1 MNKDI
6 TKTAVI
12 GMGALGMLY
21 ASQISSA
28 FGPDSVCFLADQ
40 QRIDRYHKATF
51 TINGTP
57 WSFPMEA
64 PENAGPAD
72 LIIIAVKYNAL
83 PSALNIMSSSVGPDT
98 TIISVMNGIDS
109 EAVTGERF
117 GDEKVLY
124 CIAQGMD
131 AMKFGT
137 DLTYTRSGELC
148 LGTRIKGQENRLNAL
163 TRYFDSA
170 KIKYRTE
177 SDFLKRLWGKFMLNV
192 GINQTC
198 MAYEANYAQVLT
210 PGTLYDTLVGAMKE
224 VILLAEKEGIILAED
239 DLESY
244 IELLRT
250 LSPEGVP
257 SMRQD
262 GIAHRPSEVEMFSGT
277 VRRLAAR
284 HDLPVPVND
293 MLYEKIKEMEFS
305 YIDINQLK

>member
-1 MNKDI
+1 MNKEI
-6 TKTAVI
+6 KKTAII

-28 FGPDSVCFLADQ
+28 FGPDSVYFLADQ
-40 QRIDRYHKATF
+40 KRIGRYQKMTF

-57 WSFPMEA
+57 WSFPMKA
-64 PENAGPAD
+64 PENACPAD

-83 PSALNIMSSSVGPDT
+83 PSALDIMASSVGPDT

-109 EAVTGERF
+109 EAIAGKRY

-148 LGTRIKGQENRLNAL
+148 LGTRMKGQENRLDAL

-170 KIKYRTE
+170 SISYRTE
-177 SDFLKRLWGKFMLNV
+177 SDILKRLWGKFMLNV

-198 MAYEANYAQVLT
+198 MAYEANYAQALT
-210 PGTLYDTLVGAMKE
+210 PGTQYDTLIGAMRE
-224 VILLAEKEGIILAED
+224 VILLAQKEGIALTEG
-239 DLESY
+239 DLEAY
-244 IELLRT
+244 IELLKT

-277 VRRLAAR
+277 VRRLAAK
-284 HDLPVPVND
+284 HGLSVPVND
-293 MLYEKIKEMEFS
+293 MLYEKIKDMES
-305 YIDINQLK
+305 NYIS

>member
-1 MNKDI
+1 MNKEI
-6 TKTAVI
+6 KKTAII

-28 FGPDSVCFLADQ
+28 FGPDSVYFLADQ
-40 QRIDRYHKATF
+40 KRIGRYQKMTF

-57 WSFPMEA
+57 WSFPMKA
-64 PENAGPAD
+64 PENACPAD

-83 PSALNIMSSSVGPDT
+83 PSALDIMASSVGPDT

-109 EAVTGERF
+109 EAIAGKRY

-148 LGTRIKGQENRLNAL
+148 LGTRIKGQENRLDAL

-170 KIKYRTE
+170 RISYRTE
-177 SDFLKRLWGKFMLNV
+177 SDILKRLWGKFMLNV

-198 MAYEANYAQVLT
+198 LAYEANYAQALT
-210 PGTLYDTLVGAMKE
+210 PGTQYDTLIGAMRE
-224 VILLAEKEGIILAED
+224 VILLAQKEGITLTEG
-239 DLESY
+239 DLEAY
-244 IELLRT
+244 IELLKT

-277 VRRLAAR
+277 VRRLAAK
-284 HDLPVPVND
+284 HGLSVPVND
-293 MLYEKIKEMEFS
+293 MLYEKIKDMES
-305 YIDINQLK
+305 NYIS

>member
-6 TKTAVI
+6 KKTAVI

-40 QRIDRYHKATF
+40 KRIERYGKMTF

-57 WSFPMEA
+57 WSFPIKSPADAE
-64 PENAGPAD
+64 PAD

-83 PSALNIMSSSVGPDT
+83 PSALETMASAVGPDT

-109 EAVTGERF
+109 ESIAGKCF

-148 LGTRIKGQENRLNAL
+148 LGTRINGQENRLSAL

-170 KIKYRTE
+170 KINYRTE
-177 SDFLKRLWGKFMLNV
+177 SDIVKRLWGKFMLNV
-192 GINQTC
+192 GVNQTC
-198 MAYEANYAQVLT
+198 MAYEANYAQVLA
-210 PGTLYDTLVGAMKE
+210 PGTLYDTLTGAMRE
-224 VILLAEKEGIILAED
+224 VISIAQKEGIALTES

-277 VRRLAAR
+277 VRRLAAK
-284 HDLPVPVND
+284 HGLSVPVND
-293 MLYEKIKEMEFS
+293 MLYEKIKDMEAT
-305 YIDINQLK
+305 Y

>member
-1 MNKDI
+1 MNKEI
-6 TKTAVI
+6 KKTAVI

-28 FGPDSVCFLADQ
+28 FGPDSVYFLADQ
-40 QRIDRYHKATF
+40 KRIERYQKMTF

-57 WSFPMEA
+57 WSFPMKA
-64 PENAGPAD
+64 PENVCPAD

-83 PSALNIMSSSVGPDT
+83 PSALDIMASSVGPDT

-109 EAVTGERF
+109 EAIAGKCY

-137 DLTYTRSGELC
+137 NLTYTRFGELC
-148 LGTRIKGQENRLNAL
+148 LGTRIKGQENRLDAL

-170 KIKYRTE
+170 RISYRTE
-177 SDFLKRLWGKFMLNV
+177 SDFSKRLWGKFMLNV

-198 MAYEANYAQVLT
+198 MAYEANYAQALT
-210 PGTLYDTLVGAMKE
+210 PGTLYDTLVGAMRE
-224 VILLAEKEGIILAED
+224 VILLAQKEGITLSEG
-239 DLESY
+239 DLEAY
-244 IELLRT
+244 IELLKT

-277 VRRLAAR
+277 VRRLAAK
-284 HDLPVPVND
+284 HGLSVPVND
-293 MLYEKIKEMEFS
+293 MLYKKIKEMES
-305 YIDINQLK
+305 TYIS

>member
-1 MNKDI
+1 MNKEI
-6 TKTAVI
+6 KKTAII

-28 FGPDSVCFLADQ
+28 FGPDSVYFLADQ
-40 QRIDRYHKATF
+40 KRIGRYQKMTF

-57 WSFPMEA
+57 WSFPMKA
-64 PENAGPAD
+64 PENACPAD

-83 PSALNIMSSSVGPDT
+83 PSALDIMASSVGPDT

-109 EAVTGERF
+109 EAIAGKRY

-148 LGTRIKGQENRLNAL
+148 LGTRIKGQENRLDAL

-170 KIKYRTE
+170 RISYRTE
-177 SDFLKRLWGKFMLNV
+177 SDILKRLWGKFMLNV

-198 MAYEANYAQVLT
+198 MAYEANYAQALT
-210 PGTLYDTLVGAMKE
+210 PGTQYDTLIGAMRE
-224 VILLAEKEGIILAED
+224 VILLAQKEGITLTEG
-239 DLESY
+239 DLEAY
-244 IELLRT
+244 IELLKT

-277 VRRLAAR
+277 VRRLAAK
-284 HDLPVPVND
+284 HGLSVPVND
-293 MLYEKIKEMEFS
+293 MLYEKIKDMES
-305 YIDINQLK
+305 NYIS

>member
-1 MNKDI
+1 MNNCI
-6 TKTAVI
+6 NKTAVI

-21 ASQISSA
+21 ASQISTA
-28 FGPDSVCFLADQ
+28 LGPDAVYFLADQ
-40 QRIDRYHKATF
+40 NRIERYKNMTF

-57 WSFPMEA
+57 WSFPIKA
-64 PENAGPAD
+64 PAQADPAD
-72 LIIIAVKYNAL
+72 LIMIAVKYNAL
-83 PSALNIMSSSVGPDT
+83 PSALETMKYAVGADT

-109 EAVTGERF
+109 EAIAGNQF

-131 AMKFGT
+131 AMKFGS

-148 LGTRIKGQENRLNAL
+148 LGTRIKGQEDRLKAL

-170 KIKYRTE
+170 GIVYRTE
-177 SDFLKRLWGKFMLNV
+177 SDILKRLWGKFMLNV

-198 MAYEANYAQVLT
+198 MAYEANYAKALT
-210 PGTLYDTLVGAMKE
+210 PGKIYDTLVGAMRE
-224 VILLAEKEGIILAED
+224 VISLSQKEGVTLTEG
-239 DLESY
+239 DLDAY
-244 IELLRT
+244 IELLKT

-262 GIAHRPSEVEMFSGT
+262 GIARRPSEVEMFSGT

-284 HDLPVPVND
+284 HGLLVPVND
-293 MLYEKIKEMEFS
+293 MLYERIKKMEAS
-305 YIDINQLK
+305 Y

>member
-1 MNKDI
+1 MNKEI
-6 TKTAVI
+6 KKTAI
-12 GMGALGMLY
+12 LGMGALGMLY

-28 FGPDSVCFLADQ
+28 FGSDSVYFLADQ
-40 QRIDRYHKATF
+40 KRIERYQKLTF

-57 WSFPMEA
+57 WSFPMKA
-64 PENAGPAD
+64 PENACPAD

-83 PSALNIMSSSVGPDT
+83 PSALDIMGSSVGPDT

-109 EAVTGERF
+109 EAIAGKRY

-148 LGTRIKGQENRLNAL
+148 LGTRINGQETRLDAL

-170 KIKYRTE
+170 RISYRTE
-177 SDFLKRLWGKFMLNV
+177 SDILKRLWGKFMLNV

-198 MAYEANYAQVLT
+198 MAYEANYAQALT
-210 PGTLYDTLVGAMKE
+210 PGTRYDTLVGAMRE
-224 VILLAEKEGIILAED
+224 VILLAQKEGITLTEG
-239 DLESY
+239 DLEAY
-244 IELLRT
+244 IELLKT

-262 GIAHRPSEVEMFSGT
+262 GIANRPSEVEMFSGT
-277 VRRLAAR
+277 VRRLAAK
-284 HDLPVPVND
+284 HGLSVPVND
-293 MLYEKIKEMEFS
+293 MLYKKIKDMES
-305 YIDINQLK
+305 TYIS

>member
-1 MNKDI
+1 MNKEI
-6 TKTAVI
+6 KNTAVI

-28 FGPDSVCFLADQ
+28 FGPDSVYFLADQ
-40 QRIDRYHKATF
+40 KRIGRYQKMTF
-51 TINGTP
+51 SINGTP
-57 WSFPMEA
+57 WSFPMKA
-64 PENAGPAD
+64 PEDACPAD

-83 PSALNIMSSSVGPDT
+83 PSALDIMASSVGPDT

-109 EAVTGERF
+109 EAIAGKRY

-148 LGTRIKGQENRLNAL
+148 LGTRIKGQEDRLNAL

-170 KIKYRTE
+170 RISYRTE
-177 SDFLKRLWGKFMLNV
+177 SDFSKRLWGKFMLNV

-198 MAYEANYAQVLT
+198 MAYEVNYAQALT
-210 PGTLYDTLVGAMKE
+210 PGTLYDTLIGAMRE
-224 VILLAEKEGIILAED
+224 VILLAQKEGIALTEG
-239 DLESY
+239 DLEAY
-244 IELLRT
+244 IELLKT

-262 GIAHRPSEVEMFSGT
+262 GIAHRPSEVGMFSGT
-277 VRRLAAR
+277 VRRLAAK
-284 HDLPVPVND
+284 HGLSVPVND
-293 MLYEKIKEMEFS
+293 MLYKKIKDMES
-305 YIDINQLK
+305 TY

>member
-1 MNKDI
+1 MNKEI
-6 TKTAVI
+6 KKTAII

-28 FGPDSVCFLADQ
+28 FGPDSVYFLADQ
-40 QRIDRYHKATF
+40 KRIGRYQKMTF

-57 WSFPMEA
+57 WSFPMKA
-64 PENAGPAD
+64 PENACPAD

-83 PSALNIMSSSVGPDT
+83 PSALDIMASSVGPDT
-98 TIISVMNGIDS
+98 TIVSVMNGIDS
-109 EAVTGERF
+109 EAIAGKRY

-148 LGTRIKGQENRLNAL
+148 LGTRMKGQENRLDAL

-170 KIKYRTE
+170 RISYRTE
-177 SDFLKRLWGKFMLNV
+177 SDILKRLWGKFMLNV

-198 MAYEANYAQVLT
+198 MAYEANYSQALT
-210 PGTLYDTLVGAMKE
+210 PGTHYDTLIGAMRE
-224 VILLAEKEGIILAED
+224 VILLAQKEGIALTEG
-239 DLESY
+239 DLEAY
-244 IELLRT
+244 IELLKT

-277 VRRLAAR
+277 VRRLAAK
-284 HDLPVPVND
+284 HGLSVPVND
-293 MLYEKIKEMEFS
+293 MLYDRIKDMES
-305 YIDINQLK
+305 NYIS

>member
-1 MNKDI
+1 MNKEI
-6 TKTAVI
+6 KKTAII

-28 FGPDSVCFLADQ
+28 FGPDSVYFLADQ
-40 QRIDRYHKATF
+40 KRIGRYQKMTF

-57 WSFPMEA
+57 WSFPMKA
-64 PENAGPAD
+64 PENACPAD
-72 LIIIAVKYNAL
+72 LIIIAVKYSAL
-83 PSALNIMSSSVGPDT
+83 PSALDIMASSVGPDT

-109 EAVTGERF
+109 EAIAGKRY

-148 LGTRIKGQENRLNAL
+148 LGTRIKGQENRLDAL

-170 KIKYRTE
+170 SISYRTE
-177 SDFLKRLWGKFMLNV
+177 SDILKRLWGKFMLNV

-198 MAYEANYAQVLT
+198 MAYEANYAQALT
-210 PGTLYDTLVGAMKE
+210 PGTQYDTLIGAMRE
-224 VILLAEKEGIILAED
+224 VILLAQKEGITLTEG
-239 DLESY
+239 DLEAY
-244 IELLRT
+244 IELLKT

-277 VRRLAAR
+277 VRRLAAK
-284 HDLPVPVND
+284 HGLSVPVND
-293 MLYEKIKEMEFS
+293 MLYEKIKDMES
-305 YIDINQLK
+305 NYIS

>member
-1 MNKDI
+1 MNKEI
-6 TKTAVI
+6 KKTAII

-28 FGPDSVCFLADQ
+28 IGPDSVYFLADQ
-40 QRIDRYHKATF
+40 KRIGRYQKLTF

-57 WSFPMEA
+57 WSFPMKA

-83 PSALNIMSSSVGPDT
+83 PSALDIMASSVGPDT

-109 EAVTGERF
+109 EAIAGKRY

-131 AMKFGT
+131 AMKFGA
-137 DLTYTRSGELC
+137 DLTYTKFGELC
-148 LGTRIKGQENRLNAL
+148 LGTRIKGQEHRLDAL

-170 KIKYRTE
+170 SISYRTE
-177 SDFLKRLWGKFMLNV
+177 SDILKRLWGKFMLNV

-198 MAYEANYAQVLT
+198 MAYEVNYAQALT
-210 PGTLYDTLVGAMKE
+210 PGTPYDTLVGAMRE
-224 VILLAEKEGIILAED
+224 VILLAQKEGINLAEG
-239 DLESY
+239 DLEAY
-244 IELLRT
+244 IELLKT

-277 VRRLAAR
+277 VRRLAAK
-284 HDLPVPVND
+284 HSLPVPIND
-293 MLYEKIKEMEFS
+293 MLYKKIKEMES
-305 YIDINQLK
+305 TYIDINK

>member
-1 MNKDI
+1 MKKEI
-6 TKTAVI
+6 KKTAII

-28 FGPDSVCFLADQ
+28 FGPDSVYFLADQ
-40 QRIDRYHKATF
+40 KRIERYQKMTF

-57 WSFPMEA
+57 WSFPMKA
-64 PENAGPAD
+64 PENACPAD

-83 PSALNIMSSSVGPDT
+83 PSALEIMASSVGPHT

-109 EAVTGERF
+109 EVIAGKRY

-137 DLTYTRSGELC
+137 DLTYTRFGELC
-148 LGTRIKGQENRLNAL
+148 LGTRINGQENRLDAL

-170 KIKYRTE
+170 RISYRTE
-177 SDFLKRLWGKFMLNV
+177 SDILKRLWGKFMLNV

-198 MAYEANYAQVLT
+198 MAYEANYSQALT
-210 PGTLYDTLVGAMKE
+210 PGTPYDTLVGAMRE
-224 VILLAEKEGIILAED
+224 VILLSQKEGITLTEG
-239 DLESY
+239 DLDAY
-244 IELLRT
+244 IELLKT

-277 VRRLAAR
+277 VRRLAAK
-284 HDLPVPVND
+284 HGLSVPVND
-293 MLYEKIKEMEFS
+293 MLYKKIKDMES
-305 YIDINQLK
+305 TYIS

>member
-1 MNKDI
+1 MNKEI
-6 TKTAVI
+6 KKTAII

-28 FGPDSVCFLADQ
+28 IGSDSVYFLADQ
-40 QRIDRYHKATF
+40 KRIGRYQKLTF

-57 WSFPMEA
+57 WSFPMKA

-83 PSALNIMSSSVGPDT
+83 PSALDIMASSVGPDT

-109 EAVTGERF
+109 EAIAGKRY

-137 DLTYTRSGELC
+137 DLTYTKFGELC
-148 LGTRIKGQENRLNAL
+148 LGTRINGQENQLDAL

-170 KIKYRTE
+170 RISYRTE
-177 SDFLKRLWGKFMLNV
+177 SDILKRLWGKFMLNV

-198 MAYEANYAQVLT
+198 MAYEANYAQALT
-210 PGTLYDTLVGAMKE
+210 PGTQYDTLIGAMRE
-224 VILLAEKEGIILAED
+224 VILLAQKEGITLTEG
-239 DLESY
+239 DLEAY
-244 IELLRT
+244 IELLKT

-277 VRRLAAR
+277 VRRLAAK
-284 HDLPVPVND
+284 HGLPVPINN
-293 MLYEKIKEMEFS
+293 MLYKKIKDMES
-305 YIDINQLK
+305 NYVDINK

>member
-1 MNKDI
+1 MKKEI
-6 TKTAVI
+6 KKTAII

-28 FGPDSVCFLADQ
+28 FGPDSVYFLADQ
-40 QRIDRYHKATF
+40 KRIERYQKMTF

-57 WSFPMEA
+57 WSFPMKA
-64 PENAGPAD
+64 PENACPAD

-83 PSALNIMSSSVGPDT
+83 PSALDIMASSVGPDT

-109 EAVTGERF
+109 EAIAGKCY

-137 DLTYTRSGELC
+137 DLIYTRSGELC
-148 LGTRIKGQENRLNAL
+148 LGTRIKGQENRLDAL

-170 KIKYRTE
+170 RISYRTE
-177 SDFLKRLWGKFMLNV
+177 SDILKRLWGKFMLNV

-198 MAYEANYAQVLT
+198 LAYEANYAQALT
-210 PGTLYDTLVGAMKE
+210 PGTPYDTLVGAMRE
-224 VILLAEKEGIILAED
+224 VILLSQKEGITLTEG
-239 DLESY
+239 DLEAY
-244 IELLRT
+244 IELLKT

-277 VRRLAAR
+277 VRRLAAK
-284 HDLPVPVND
+284 HGLSVPVND
-293 MLYEKIKEMEFS
+293 MLYKKIKDMES
-305 YIDINQLK
+305 TYIS

>member
-1 MNKDI
+1 MNKEI
-6 TKTAVI
+6 KKTAII

-28 FGPDSVCFLADQ
+28 IGPDSVYFLADQ
-40 QRIDRYHKATF
+40 KRIGRYQKLTF

-57 WSFPMEA
+57 WSFPMKA

-83 PSALNIMSSSVGPDT
+83 PSALDIMASSVGPDT

-109 EAVTGERF
+109 EAITGKRY

-137 DLTYTRSGELC
+137 DLTYTKFGELC
-148 LGTRIKGQENRLNAL
+148 LGTRINGQENQLDAL

-170 KIKYRTE
+170 RISYRTE
-177 SDFLKRLWGKFMLNV
+177 SDILKRLWGKFMLNV

-198 MAYEANYAQVLT
+198 MAYEANYAQALT
-210 PGTLYDTLVGAMKE
+210 PGAPYDTLVGAMRE
-224 VILLAEKEGIILAED
+224 VILLAQKEGINLAEG
-239 DLESY
+239 DLEAY
-244 IELLRT
+244 IELLKT

-277 VRRLAAR
+277 VRRLAAK
-284 HDLPVPVND
+284 HGLPVPINN
-293 MLYEKIKEMEFS
+293 MLYKKIKDMES
-305 YIDINQLK
+305 NYVDINK

>member
-1 MNKDI
+1 MNKEI
-6 TKTAVI
+6 KKTAII

-28 FGPDSVCFLADQ
+28 IGSDSVYFLADQ
-40 QRIDRYHKATF
+40 KRIGRYQKLTF

-57 WSFPMEA
+57 WSFPMKA

-83 PSALNIMSSSVGPDT
+83 PSALDIMASSVGPDT

-109 EAVTGERF
+109 EAITGKRY

-137 DLTYTRSGELC
+137 DLTYTKFGELC
-148 LGTRIKGQENRLNAL
+148 LGTRINGQENQLDAL

-170 KIKYRTE
+170 RISYRTE
-177 SDFLKRLWGKFMLNV
+177 SDILKRLWGKFMLNV

-198 MAYEANYAQVLT
+198 MAYEAKYAQALT
-210 PGTLYDTLVGAMKE
+210 PGAPYDTLVGAMRE
-224 VILLAEKEGIILAED
+224 VILLAQKEGINLAEG
-239 DLESY
+239 DLEAY
-244 IELLRT
+244 IELLKT

-277 VRRLAAR
+277 VRRLAAK
-284 HDLPVPVND
+284 HGLPVPINN
-293 MLYEKIKEMEFS
+293 MLYKKIKDMES
-305 YIDINQLK
+305 NYVDINK